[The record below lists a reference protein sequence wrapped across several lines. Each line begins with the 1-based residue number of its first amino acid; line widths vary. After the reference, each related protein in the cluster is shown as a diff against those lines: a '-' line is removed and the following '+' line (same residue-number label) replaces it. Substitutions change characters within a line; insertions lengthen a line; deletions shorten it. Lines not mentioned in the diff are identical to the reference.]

1 MHTSNLINIIRD
13 ISVQLG
19 QKNDEIEIRKLK
31 KADFARFSKKI
42 MKMASKD
49 HLSDDDDDDKGHL
62 PTIHSIRIPF
72 LPPLSHL

>member
-1 MHTSNLINIIRD
+1 MM
-13 ISVQLG
+13 
-19 QKNDEIEIRKLK
+19 KLMK
-31 KADFARFSKKI
+31 MGNMMKTVMQCRKI

-49 HLSDDDDDDKGHL
+49 HLSDDDDDDNDHL